1 MKKFNRYQD
10 IVISYNAQR
19 ESWYPN
25 LGALGMVP
33 PRPMFTTK
41 AEATEEAKA
50 AFERWQN
57 RDEISVEEPVKA
69 DITLEECL
77 DIFLAQSKARAVN
90 EDEKYGWAS
99 YSNDTGAV
107 SQIKKVVVG

>member
-33 PRPMFTTK
+33 PHPMFTTK

-50 AFERWQN
+50 AFERW
-57 RDEISVEEPVKA
+57 
-69 DITLEECL
+69 
-77 DIFLAQSKARAVN
+77 
-90 EDEKYGWAS
+90 
-99 YSNDTGAV
+99 
-107 SQIKKVVVG
+107 